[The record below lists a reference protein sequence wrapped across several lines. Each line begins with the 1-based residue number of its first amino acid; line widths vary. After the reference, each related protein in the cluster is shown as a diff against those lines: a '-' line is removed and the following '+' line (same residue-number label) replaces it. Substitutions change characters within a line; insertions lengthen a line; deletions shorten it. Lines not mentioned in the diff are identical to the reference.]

1 MPQQELR
8 MKLVA
13 VFTEISFS
21 AGLVSKNPAPMA
33 FVLAMVTYAAA
44 QWQQYVH
51 FSRRQRGASLLS
63 DSS

>member
-21 AGLVSKNPAPMA
+21 GGLVSPPPAPMA
-33 FVLAMVTYAAA
+33 FVLAMVTYGAA

-51 FSRRQRGASLLS
+51 FLAPSARCEFALRL
-63 DSS
+63 